1 MWLEWLL
8 SKNTQRDLTVS
19 RSTFKRST
27 AWCWSVIPQAESTG
41 EIHRWI
47 MLDGT
52 YYNGMCVLIAITED
66 HVIDWQHCDREKTVA
81 WEALLRKIPAP
92 DIAIVDGQRGL
103 IAAIENIWP
112 DTKIQRCYFH
122 IQLTGTKY
130 LTRRP
135 VLEANKTLRALYTS
149 LTDVDSL
156 AAATTWLTAFHAWY
170 QQYQDFLKHR
180 SYLAN
185 TRPDQRPKRLRAGQK
200 SWFTHQRTRSAYF
213 ALKRLVTHDQL
224 FIWLTERDHP
234 DESLPRATSRLEGG
248 HNQPIKEL
256 FRNHRGM
263 SESHA
268 TVAISWL
275 LYMRTE
281 TAQQPWKLVT
291 LDHWA
296 TTRKHRIIS
305 TTDDTGTPA
314 LFDTHFSWED
324 GNGIQRGWAGR
335 SH

>member
-1 MWLEWLL
+1 
-8 SKNTQRDLTVS
+8 
-19 RSTFKRST
+19 
-27 AWCWSVIPQAESTG
+27 
-41 EIHRWI
+41 

-52 YYNGMCVLIAITED
+52 YYQDMCVLIAVTRD
-66 HVIDWQHCDREKTVA
+66 HVIDWQFCDREKTVA
-81 WEALLRKIPAP
+81 WEALLAKIPAP

-103 IAAIENIWP
+103 LSAIKNIWP

-135 VLEANKTLRALYTS
+135 VLEPNKTLRALYTS

-156 AAATTWLTAFHAWY
+156 DEATGWLTEFHAWY
-170 QQYQDFLKHR
+170 QQHQDFLKHR
-180 SYLAN
+180 SYVAT
-185 TRPDQRPKRLRAGQK
+185 TRPEQRPKRLQAGQK

-213 ALKRLVTHDQL
+213 ALKRLVTQDQL
-224 FIWLTERDHP
+224 FIWLTERHTP
-234 DESLPRATSRLEGG
+234 DEPLPRATSRLEGG
-248 HNQPIKEL
+248 HNQPIKDL
-256 FRNHRGM
+256 FRHHRGM
-263 SESHA
+263 SASHA

-281 TAQQPWKLVT
+281 NAQQPWKLVT
-291 LDHWA
+291 PDHWA
-296 TTRKHRIIS
+296 TTQKPRIVS
-305 TTDDTGTPA
+305 TTNDTGTPA

-324 GNGIQRGWAGR
+324 GNGIQHGWAGR